1 MKKPTGKPVDV
12 WNDDVNTP
20 QDEQVY
26 EAMEPSTVDTDF
38 NAEALAT
45 ITTVDALKPERIEY
59 SLEGLKDDFP
69 TATEL
74 EKFVFDETRVS
85 LKLKGLAPQKKYEV
99 ALAVLNGDDV
109 DMRYITGVNPYV
121 DNNDLIPEDPVKP
134 IPKRDPKLPQA
145 AQVMSVFHDMAVP
158 HPDYNMRAVDAKV
171 VCQFKTYDDGS
182 ISYEIMGPL
191 EKQSFGEKVD
201 KYGRPRPEKFV
212 WVDPRTGEQA
222 VRYADGTYTKMGQR
236 LRTLMESKR
245 VNRTQSFWSVW
256 IDRSFTQF
264 NQGAI
269 DNPWN

>member
-1 MKKPTGKPVDV
+1 MIMKKPTGKPLDV
-12 WNDDVNTP
+12 WNDDATP
-20 QDEQVY
+20 AE
-26 EAMEPSTVDTDF
+26 EATAVAPEVLDFEEPL
-38 NAEALAT
+38 EA
-45 ITTVDALKPERIEY
+45 ITTVDALKPEAIEY

-69 TATEL
+69 TALEL

-85 LKLKGLAPQKKYEV
+85 LKLKGLAPSKKYEI
-99 ALAVLNGDDV
+99 ALAVLKNEDIDA
-109 DMRYITGVNPYV
+109 RYITGSNPYV
-121 DNNDLIPEDPVKP
+121 DNNDMIPEDPIRP
-134 IPKRDPKLPQA
+134 IPKRDPRLPQDSE
-145 AQVMSVFHDMAVP
+145 VMSVFHDMAVP
-158 HPDYNMRAVDAKV
+158 HPDGNMRAVDAKV
-171 VCQFKTYDDGS
+171 VCQFKTYRDGS

-212 WVDPRTGEQA
+212 WIDPRTGEQA
-222 VRYADGTYTKMGQR
+222 VRYADGSYSKMGQR

-269 DNPWN
+269 DNPWLT